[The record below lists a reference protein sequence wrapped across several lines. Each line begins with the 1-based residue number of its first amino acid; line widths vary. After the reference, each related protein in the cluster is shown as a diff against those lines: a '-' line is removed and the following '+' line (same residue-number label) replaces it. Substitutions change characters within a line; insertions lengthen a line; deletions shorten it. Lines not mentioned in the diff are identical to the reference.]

1 VSPPPDFEPPRAG
14 RAVVERAVAA
24 LRAGELVGFPTE
36 TVYGLG
42 ADATNGDALH
52 RLYAAKGRPLDHPVI
67 VHLGSTAGLDDW
79 GIAVSPA
86 ARALAA
92 EWWPGPLTLIV
103 AASARVSRV
112 ATGGLD
118 TVGLRVPAHPVA
130 LRLLEE
136 FGGGI
141 AAPSANRFGRVSP
154 TTAEAVRAAFGSEV
168 AMVLDGGPCA
178 VGVESTIVDCT
189 LASPRVLRHGAVTIE
204 MLSELLGAVPAVGGT
219 TRAPGTLA
227 SHYAPDARVEVV
239 DTRALEARIRVLA
252 DAGVTCG
259 VIEMR
264 AGAPPERPEAVVTL
278 ATVASVAEY
287 ARVLYWALRKADD
300 LGVDVVLAVSP
311 PLDGIG
317 AAVADRLQRA
327 ASDR

>member
-1 VSPPPDFEPPRAG
+1 MSAPSEF
-14 RAVVERAVAA
+14 ERAVAA

-42 ADATNGDALH
+42 ADATNDDALH
-52 RLYAAKGRPLDHPVI
+52 RLYAAKGRPRDHPVI
-67 VHLGSTAGLDDW
+67 VHLGSIAELDRW
-79 GIAVSPA
+79 GTAVSRA
-86 ARALAA
+86 ARELAA
-92 EWWPGPLTLIV
+92 QWWPGPLTLIV

-118 TVGLRVPAHPVA
+118 TVGLRVPAHPLA
-130 LRLLEE
+130 LQLLEV

-154 TTAEAVRAAFGSEV
+154 TTAEAVRAAFGPEV
-168 AMVLDGGPCA
+168 AIVLDGGPCA

-189 LASPRVLRHGAVTIE
+189 ETSPRVLRHGAVTVE
-204 MLSELLGAVPAVGGT
+204 MISELLGAVPAVGGT

-227 SHYAPDARVEVV
+227 SHYAPDARVELVAA
-239 DTRALEARIRVLA
+239 RALAARVRELA

-264 AGAPPERPEAVVTL
+264 AGAAPERAGTAVTL
-278 ATVASVAEY
+278 ATVDSVAEY
-287 ARVLYWALRKADD
+287 ARVLYSALRKADD

-311 PLDGIG
+311 PLRGIG
-317 AAVADRLQRA
+317 AAVVDRLQRA